1 MRILHPTDFS
11 DASEKALSLAR
22 ILAELLDGRL
32 ELLYASEP
40 TLRTSFF
47 GDYWD
52 PSLGKVFEQAQ
63 STWLEQDRQRLQN
76 LDPGAVHHLEIGKP
90 LRHILRHAK
99 DVDLIVMGTHGED
112 TLLERLLGSTT
123 ERVIELT
130 DKPVAVVRAEA
141 EVRPFKRLLVSTG
154 LASSS
159 KRTLAFARRLADRSG
174 ADITLL
180 HVIESV
186 ATPPVPI
193 HALEPQSSE
202 HEQTF
207 LQRTTQNLH
216 ALAAEAGATPV
227 LLRGQPT
234 KVVFEQA
241 RVIGADAVF
250 IGKSRRNRFMGSV
263 AREVLERALVPVI
276 VHP

>member
-1 MRILHPTDFS
+1 MYRHRRFGVRILHPTDFS

-40 TLRTSFF
+40 TLRTLYS
-47 GDYWD
+47 
-52 PSLGKVFEQAQ
+52 S
-63 STWLEQDRQRLQN
+63 
-76 LDPGAVHHLEIGKP
+76 
-90 LRHILRHAK
+90 
-99 DVDLIVMGTHGED
+99 
-112 TLLERLLGSTT
+112 RLLGSTT

-207 LQRTTQNLH
+207 LQRTTQSLH

-234 KVVFEQA
+234 KVVCEQA
-241 RVIGADAVF
+241 RAIGADAVF